1 MRLAIVGQART
12 GLERVGQQVD
22 TGPTVPLSEGS
33 SSQPYLVLHAWQLD
47 GLEER
52 ERGVLAGD
60 DRDGQRWAI
69 GRAGTDVP
77 SQDQVGCPVAV
88 DVRGPSVARREP
100 EDGGRVD
107 RQGTSRDPDVGD
119 EGRSVAGRR
128 DHLERAGAE
137 LDQPRRAAVERCRQ
151 VGRRLG
157 LDGPGRLAPEEV
169 DMDEPERRLVEG
181 ERQEVGRPTRA
192 VDERD
197 VDERTI
203 ENRRDGRVG
212 GTCRSIDSRD
222 QPRPEEHCGD
232 HRPAPWAGRPG
243 GHR

>member
-1 MRLAIVGQART
+1 MPGTPSHSPRAAPASRT
-12 GLERVGQQVD
+12 LFF
-22 TGPTVPLSEGS
+22 TPGS
-33 SSQPYLVLHAWQLD
+33 SM
-47 GLEER
+47 GLRNASVESWPETTAR
-52 ERGVLAGD
+52 ANG
-60 DRDGQRWAI
+60 GQSVVPWP
-69 GRAGTDVP
+69 DVP

-88 DVRGPSVARREP
+88 DVGGSSVARREP

-107 RQGTSRDPDVGD
+107 RQRTGRDPDVGD

-169 DMDEPERRLVEG
+169 DVDEPERRLVEG
-181 ERQEVGRPTRA
+181 ERQEVGRPARA

-212 GTCRSIDSRD
+212 GTYRSIDARD